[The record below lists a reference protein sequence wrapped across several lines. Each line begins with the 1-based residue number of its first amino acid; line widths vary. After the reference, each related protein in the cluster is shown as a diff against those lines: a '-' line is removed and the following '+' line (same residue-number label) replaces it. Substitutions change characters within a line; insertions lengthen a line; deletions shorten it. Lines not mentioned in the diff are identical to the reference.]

1 MQKEKNVKKKSVKKD
16 NKRCENAMV
25 KKTSKPQFRY
35 L

>member
-16 NKRCENAMV
+16 DKRCKNAMV
-25 KKTSKPQFRY
+25 KTSKPQFRY